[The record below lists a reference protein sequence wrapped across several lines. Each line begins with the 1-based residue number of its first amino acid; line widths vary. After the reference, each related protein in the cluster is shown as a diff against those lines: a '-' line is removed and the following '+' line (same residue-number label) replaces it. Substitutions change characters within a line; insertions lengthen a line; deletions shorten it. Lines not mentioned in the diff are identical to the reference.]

1 MTDIREAKD
10 KAGET
15 VYYRLDQDGLEWT
28 FDPDLPLSWW
38 SVDTSEPE
46 LFSPDELDVIA
57 ALLRE
62 HQ

>member
-1 MTDIREAKD
+1 MSDIREATD
-10 KAGET
+10 NSGYP
-15 VYYRLDQDGLEWT
+15 VFYRWNGAVEWT
-28 FDPDLPLSWW
+28 WDPDLPLSWW
-38 SVDTSEPE
+38 PVDTSIPE